1 MKYIQINSENDKDIP
16 YLISIHKLPEI
27 SRYVSI
33 NEENYF
39 PYVTTTENVFY
50 FKAYEDEQLV
60 GVIHCE
66 LFDEMLHMSIIV
78 MPEYQKQGIGTAIL
92 YDIQHMALPLTFTH
106 IKASIEKTNTA
117 SLRLFH
123 KMNFVKTS
131 EDEELIDFI
140 YSV

>member
-16 YLISIHKLPEI
+16 YLVSIHKLPEI

-39 PYVTTTENVFY
+39 PYVTTAENVFY
-50 FKAYEDEQLV
+50 FKVYENEQLV
-60 GVIHCE
+60 AVIHCE
-66 LFDEMLHMSIIV
+66 LFDEILHMSIIV

-92 YDIQHMALPLTFTH
+92 YDIQNMALPLTFTH
-106 IKASIEKTNTA
+106 IKVSIEKSNAA
-117 SLRLFH
+117 SLRLFN

-131 EDEELIDFI
+131 EEEELIDFI